1 MSTDIQKQL
10 VKHLADVHSIEEQ
23 ALAQL
28 RRAPEIAGD
37 AKLASIFEQHLA
49 ETERQEKRVRGR
61 LEAHGAEPSKLKDV
75 LGKAG
80 AMPMILFARFNP
92 DTPGKLLDH
101 AYSYEHMELAA
112 YEILGRVAERAGDA
126 DTVSTARD
134 IAAEEREMARR
145 LEDGFD
151 AAVAASL
158 RDQNPDDLDEQLNS
172 YLADAHAIEKQVIS
186 LLQAAPKILDAGRV
200 ADLFEQHLDE
210 TREHERRVRER
221 LDARGSSPSRIK
233 DVGMRLAGLGQGGF
247 FAAQPDTPAKLTGFA
262 FAHEFLEAGA
272 YELLRRVA
280 ERASDEE
287 SALLAEG
294 IAQQERQMGAR
305 LAECWDEVVDAS
317 LEAQGVAGSRP

>member
-80 AMPMILFARFNP
+80 AIPMILFARLNP

-186 LLQAAPKILDAGRV
+186 LLQAPRRSSLRAGWRICSSSIWMRLESMSDGC
-200 ADLFEQHLDE
+200 ASASRHAA
-210 TREHERRVRER
+210 HRRAGSRMSACGSLASDR
-221 LDARGSSPSRIK
+221 AGSSPHSPTPSR
-233 DVGMRLAGLGQGGF
+233 
-247 FAAQPDTPAKLTGFA
+247 
-262 FAHEFLEAGA
+262 
-272 YELLRRVA
+272 
-280 ERASDEE
+280 S
-287 SALLAEG
+287 
-294 IAQQERQMGAR
+294 
-305 LAECWDEVVDAS
+305 
-317 LEAQGVAGSRP
+317 